1 MSCVSSLP
9 KRPDAAVPAHMR
21 GIRCYEPRMRLLF
34 GIESAALAHAAD
46 GRVLDPL
53 NLAYQR
59 DVDGCVD
66 ACFVWRAAIYDAFM
80 SGQSI
85 GLASND
91 QSKCFDRF
99 QFGVQLLQLRLF
111 YQPTGPADSPLLRFH
126 RECMRSASA
135 RVRLPNTPKLGPRIS
150 VDGGAPPRNQRGVR
164 SRERIC
170 GRHAPRRCTSTRA
183 HDSLPLLG
191 TGSNT
196 SRTPPHAGNGLC

>member
-59 DVDGCVD
+59 DIDGCVD
-66 ACFVWRAAIYDAFM
+66 ACFVWRAATYDAFK

-91 QSKCFDRF
+91 QSKCFDHF
-99 QFGVQLLQLRLF
+99 QFGVQSQVLYPLILSLQL
-111 YQPTGPADSPLLRFH
+111 
-126 RECMRSASA
+126 
-135 RVRLPNTPKLGPRIS
+135 
-150 VDGGAPPRNQRGVR
+150 
-164 SRERIC
+164 
-170 GRHAPRRCTSTRA
+170 
-183 HDSLPLLG
+183 
-191 TGSNT
+191 
-196 SRTPPHAGNGLC
+196 

>member
-1 MSCVSSLP
+1 
-9 KRPDAAVPAHMR
+9 
-21 GIRCYEPRMRLLF
+21 MRLLF

-59 DVDGCVD
+59 GVDGCVD
-66 ACFVWRAAIYDAFM
+66 ACFVWRAAIYDAFK
-80 SGQSI
+80 SGQGI

-150 VDGGAPPRNQRGVR
+150 VDGGAPQGTKGGATVRTSMQKACSALLHAHTGPRLTTATQHWFQHQSDSTPCQRW
-164 SRERIC
+164 SML
-170 GRHAPRRCTSTRA
+170 TT
-183 HDSLPLLG
+183 
-191 TGSNT
+191 TW
-196 SRTPPHAGNGLC
+196 